1 MSQTTGPG
9 KVLSLEVNLLM
20 SKMEILRDFCAE
32 ANGVSVT
39 ASSQLA
45 QIVYLCIVYPRW
57 GVGLTHR
64 VALIASRP
72 VGDRGLT

>member
-20 SKMEILRDFCAE
+20 SKIEILRDLAE

-57 GVGLTHR
+57 GVGLNHR
-64 VALIASRP
+64 LALIASRP
-72 VGDRGLT
+72 VGDRRLR

>member
-1 MSQTTGPG
+1 MSQTAGPG

-20 SKMEILRDFCAE
+20 SKAEILRDFCAE

-39 ASSQLA
+39 VSSQVA
-45 QIVYLCIVYPRW
+45 QIVYLYIVYPRW
-57 GVGLTHR
+57 GGGLNRR

-72 VGDRGLT
+72 VGDRGLR

>member
-20 SKMEILRDFCAE
+20 SKIEILRDLAE
-32 ANGVSVT
+32 ANGVSVI

-57 GVGLTHR
+57 GVGLNHR
-64 VALIASRP
+64 LALIASRP
-72 VGDRGLT
+72 VGDRGLR